1 MASRKKKS
9 RSFNPGHEEL
19 SKAIAEFVDHGG
31 HIQQITATDTNLDE
45 FLSHKDERSVDEF
58 LMGGNFSMDA
68 TRF

>member
-1 MASRKKKS
+1 MKNRMASRKKKS
-9 RSFNPGHEEL
+9 RSF
-19 SKAIAEFVDHGG
+19 
-31 HIQQITATDTNLDE
+31 TATDTNLDE